1 MFYEIDKDFDLLPDE
16 PVPEAMTLIAKV
28 ARDGPTED
36 RFELAA
42 TVYKALAMEHRE
54 QLPEEMERLGIGT
67 RDELLYAVDMYLEDP
82 EAWEVPEDDGE
93 DESDADENAPS
104 LERQEISQSAISDIA
119 LYVIDNVVRRT
130 RVTDRYDVMA
140 HVCDVMERRFGSG
153 EKLEQN
159 LAKMNLTTTKDV
171 LYAIDIYFT
180 MKRLYPDTVFGRKRM
195 KSVWAPI
202 FNDCL
207 PESEVS

>member
-16 PVPEAMTLIAKV
+16 PVPEAMALIAKV
-28 ARDGPTED
+28 AQDGHAED
-36 RFELAA
+36 RFDLATA
-42 TVYKALAMEHRE
+42 VYKALAMEYRDE
-54 QLPEEMERLGIGT
+54 LPKEMERLGIGT

-82 EAWEVPEDDGE
+82 ESWKPQEGCQEEE
-93 DESDADENAPS
+93 DEETEDAPP
-104 LERQEISQSAISDIA
+104 LERQEVSQSAISDIT

-130 RVTDRYDVMA
+130 RITDRYDVMA

-159 LAKMNLTTTKDV
+159 LAKLNLATTKDV

-180 MKRLYPDTVFGRKRM
+180 MKQLYPDTVFGRKRM
-195 KSVWAPI
+195 KNVWAPI
-202 FNDCL
+202 FQACL

>member
-28 ARDGPTED
+28 AQDGPTED
-36 RFELAA
+36 RFDLAA
-42 TVYKALAMEHRE
+42 AVYKALAMEYRE
-54 QLPEEMERLGIGT
+54 ELPQEMERLGIGT

-82 EAWEVPEDDGE
+82 ESWKPQEDCLEEE
-93 DESDADENAPS
+93 DEETEDAPP
-104 LERQEISQSAISDIA
+104 LERQEVSQSAISDIT

-130 RVTDRYDVMA
+130 RITDRYDVMA

-159 LAKMNLTTTKDV
+159 LAKLNLATTKDV

-180 MKRLYPDTVFGRKRM
+180 MKQLYPDTVFGRKRM
-195 KSVWAPI
+195 KNVWAPI
-202 FNDCL
+202 FQACL

>member
-16 PVPEAMTLIAKV
+16 PVPEAMALIAKV
-28 ARDGPTED
+28 AQDGHTED
-36 RFELAA
+36 RFDLATA
-42 TVYKALAMEHRE
+42 VYKALAMEYRDE
-54 QLPEEMERLGIGT
+54 LPQEMERLGIGT

-82 EAWEVPEDDGE
+82 ESWKPQEDCQEEE
-93 DESDADENAPS
+93 DEETEDAPP
-104 LERQEISQSAISDIA
+104 LERQEVSQSAISDIT

-130 RVTDRYDVMA
+130 RITDRYDVMA

-159 LAKMNLTTTKDV
+159 LAKLNLATTKDV

-180 MKRLYPDTVFGRKRM
+180 MKQLYPDTVFGRKRM
-195 KSVWAPI
+195 KNVWAPI
-202 FNDCL
+202 FQACL